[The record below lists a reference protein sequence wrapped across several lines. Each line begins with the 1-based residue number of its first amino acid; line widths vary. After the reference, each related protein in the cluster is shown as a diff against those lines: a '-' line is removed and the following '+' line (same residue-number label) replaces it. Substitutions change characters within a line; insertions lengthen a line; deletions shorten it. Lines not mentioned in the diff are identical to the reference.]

1 MKHLPIIALAF
12 CALSACQPSTSPSS
26 PNSNTNTNTATTTTV
41 QPSIFKPD
49 QYGPP
54 RAEKKPKELVSAHGD
69 KRVDDYYWLQERDNP
84 AVTAYLEAENHYAD
98 SVLAP
103 VAGLR
108 EQLFNELKAR
118 IKEDDQS
125 VPFFK
130 NGYWYHTRFEQGKE
144 YPIIGRK
151 KGSLDAP
158 EEILVDV
165 NELAKGKPYCQLGGL
180 TVSPDNRLL
189 AYGVDYT
196 GRNLFQLYFKNLT
209 TNQLLPDVFD
219 YAGAAEWANDNQ
231 TILYDTK
238 EKVTLRNDKI
248 WRHVI
253 GMDHKKDVL
262 MYHEKDET
270 QYAYLQKS
278 KSEQYFFI
286 NSAYT
291 QTVEVHYLQA
301 DQPTGKFQLVR
312 AREKDFFYTLDHWND
327 RFLIKTN
334 WDAPN
339 FRLMDTPI
347 TAPQRENW
355 KDVLPH
361 RADVLLDGFTVF
373 KNYLVTQERK
383 GGLKQLH
390 IMRWADRSNH
400 YLEVGEPTYDLDL
413 AENPEFD
420 TKILRYVFSSLKTPA
435 NTVDYDLETRAK
447 TVRKVQPVLG
457 GFDANNYQTEFVW
470 VTARDGVKIPVS
482 LAYKKGVARNS
493 SAPCYLYGYGSYGFS
508 YDPGFNRNLVS
519 LLDRGFVCAI
529 AHIRG
534 GMEMGYQWYVSG
546 KLMHKMNTFNDFI
559 DCADLLVKEKYT
571 ATDRLFASGRS
582 AGGLLMGA
590 VTNMRPDLFKGV
602 ITGVPFVDV
611 VTTMSDASIPLTTGE
626 YTEWGNPADPAAYQ
640 YMKSYSPYDNVK
652 AQNYPNLLVIT
663 SLSDSQVQYF
673 EPAKYVAKLRDLKT
687 DHNALLFRTNM
698 TGSHGGASGRFEVLK
713 ERALEYGWMLGLLG
727 MDGQVTKM

>member
-1 MKHLPIIALAF
+1 MKCPPFALLAL
-12 CALSACQPSTSPSS
+12 CTLSACQPSAPSTTTNPAIVTTSPPSLLKIS
-26 PNSNTNTNTATTTTV
+26 PYTA
-41 QPSIFKPD
+41 
-49 QYGPP
+49 P
-54 RAEKKPKELVSAHGD
+54 RAEKKPKELVSAGGD
-69 KRVDDYYWLQERDNP
+69 KRVDEYYWLQERDNP

-108 EQLFNELKAR
+108 DQLFEELKAR

-125 VPFFK
+125 VPYFK
-130 NGYWYHTRFEQGKE
+130 NGYWYHTRFEQGQE
-144 YPIIGRK
+144 YPIFGRR
-151 KGSLDAP
+151 KGQPDAP
-158 EEILVDV
+158 EEVLVNV
-165 NELAKGKPYCQLGGL
+165 NELARGKAYCQIGGL

-196 GRNLFQLYFKNLT
+196 GRNLFQLHFKDLT

-238 EKVTLRNDKI
+238 DKTTLRNDKI
-248 WRHVI
+248 WRHVV
-253 GMDHKKDVL
+253 GTDRKKDVL

-278 KSEQYFFI
+278 RSEQYFFI

-291 QTVEVHYLQA
+291 QTVEVHYLRA
-301 DQPTGKFQLVR
+301 DQPTGQFQLVR

-361 RADVLLDGFTVF
+361 RADVLLDAFMVF
-373 KNYLVTQERK
+373 RDYLITLERK

-390 IMRWADRSNH
+390 VTRWADRGNH
-400 YLEVGEPTYDLDL
+400 YVEFGEPTYDLDL

-420 TKILRYVFSSLKTPA
+420 TKTLRYVFSSLKTPA
-435 NTVDYDLETRAK
+435 NTVDYALETRVK

-457 GFDANNYQTEFVW
+457 GFDPNHYQTEFIW
-470 VTARDGVKIPVS
+470 ATARDGVKVPIS
-482 LAYKKGVARNS
+482 LVYKKGVTRNGQ
-493 SAPCYLYGYGSYGFS
+493 APCYLFGYGSYGSS

-519 LLDRGFVCAI
+519 LLDRGFLCAI

-534 GMEMGYQWYVSG
+534 GMEMGYQWHENG
-546 KLMHKMNTFNDFI
+546 KMMHKINTFNDFI

-571 ATDRLFASGRS
+571 AADRLFANGRS

-590 VTNMRPDLFKGV
+590 VANMRPDLFKGV

-626 YTEWGNPADPAAYQ
+626 YTEWGNPADSAAYR
-640 YMKSYSPYDNVK
+640 YMKSYSPYDNVR
-652 AQNYPNLLVIT
+652 AQNYPNLLVLT
-663 SLSDSQVQYF
+663 SFSDSQVQYF
-673 EPAKYVAKLRDLKT
+673 EPAKYVAKLRDMKT
-687 DHNALLFRTNM
+687 DNNVLLFRTNM

-727 MDGQVTKM
+727 MDGQKMKM

>member
-1 MKHLPIIALAF
+1 MKCPPFAFLAL
-12 CALSACQPSTSPSS
+12 CTLSACQPSAPSVTTNPVTVPTLSPSLLKIS
-26 PNSNTNTNTATTTTV
+26 PYAA
-41 QPSIFKPD
+41 
-49 QYGPP
+49 P
-54 RAEKKPKELVSAHGD
+54 RAEKKPKELVSAGGD
-69 KRVDDYYWLQERDNP
+69 KRVDEYYWLQERDNP

-108 EQLFNELKAR
+108 DQLFEELKAR

-125 VPFFK
+125 VPYFK
-130 NGYWYHTRFEQGKE
+130 NGYWYHTRFEQGQE
-144 YPIIGRK
+144 YPIFGRR
-151 KGSLDAP
+151 KGQPDAP
-158 EEILVDV
+158 EEVLVNV
-165 NELAKGKPYCQLGGL
+165 NELARGKAYCQIGGL

-196 GRNLFQLYFKNLT
+196 GRNLFQLYFKDLT

-238 EKVTLRNDKI
+238 DKTTLRNDKI
-248 WRHVI
+248 WRHVVGI
-253 GMDHKKDVL
+253 DHKKDVL

-278 KSEQYFFI
+278 RSEQYFFI

-291 QTVEVHYLQA
+291 QTVEVHYLRA
-301 DQPTGKFQLVR
+301 DQPTGQFQLVR

-347 TAPQRENW
+347 TAPERENW

-361 RADVLLDGFTVF
+361 RADVLLDAFMVF
-373 KNYLVTQERK
+373 RDYLITLERK

-390 IMRWADRSNH
+390 VTRWADRGNH
-400 YLEVGEPTYDLDL
+400 YVEFGEPTYDLDL

-420 TKILRYVFSSLKTPA
+420 TKTLRYVFSSLKTPA
-435 NTVDYDLETRAK
+435 NTVDYALETRVK

-457 GFDANNYQTEFVW
+457 GFDPNHYQTEFIW
-470 VTARDGVKIPVS
+470 ATARDGVKVPIS
-482 LAYKKGVARNS
+482 LVYKKGVTRNGQ
-493 SAPCYLYGYGSYGFS
+493 APCYLFGYGSYGSS

-519 LLDRGFVCAI
+519 LLDRGFLCAI

-534 GMEMGYQWYVSG
+534 GMEMGYQWHENG
-546 KLMHKMNTFNDFI
+546 KMMHKINTFNDFI

-571 ATDRLFASGRS
+571 AADRLFANGRS

-590 VTNMRPDLFKGV
+590 VANMRPDLFKGV

-626 YTEWGNPADPAAYQ
+626 YTEWGNPADSAAYR
-640 YMKSYSPYDNVK
+640 YMKSYSPYDNVR
-652 AQNYPNLLVIT
+652 AQNYPNLLVLT
-663 SLSDSQVQYF
+663 SFSDSQVQYF
-673 EPAKYVAKLRDLKT
+673 EPAKYVAKLRDMKT
-687 DHNALLFRTNM
+687 NDNMLLFRTNM

-727 MDGQVTKM
+727 MDGQKMKM